1 LTLGVVEV
9 CHHVSRKLL
18 RYHVHHAVLMLIV
31 APANA
36 GAYAGAML
44 CSTVVLSVLCNSIIW
59 ALIAG
64 LITAV

>member
-9 CHHVSRKLL
+9 CHHVSRK